1 MVLLGVRVF
10 AVVTAKIAGEVVG
23 VVAGASVVLF
33 LVQLLLKL
41 HAQ

>member
-23 VVAGASVVLF
+23 VVAASVVLF